1 MDIATGTAQDH
12 RVLQSSS
19 IPATARPTEVVPG
32 QLSGPTIPARDTVGE
47 YAAQMAAAE
56 ADCRAAQSA
65 GMAATGRRT
74 SYAAD
79 MMPLGASYG
88 YEMTLPLVPANAVP
102 PASSDLYPWQGDEPV
117 PAG

>member
-1 MDIATGTAQDH
+1 MDIATGKPEDH
-12 RVLQSSS
+12 PVLQSST
-19 IPATARPTEVVPG
+19 IPATARPTETVG
-32 QLSGPTIPARDTVGE
+32 QLTGPTIPARDAVGE

-65 GMAATGRRT
+65 GMAAETGRRT

-79 MMPLGASYG
+79 MAPLGASYG
-88 YEMTLPLVPANAVP
+88 DEMALPDVPANTVP